1 MKPIAA
7 KVYRLDRDFTL
18 KNKRARNWI
27 PFTKSDK
34 KTLATQCKGARRQLK
49 QKLNKDIYDHI

>member
-1 MKPIAA
+1 MKPIASE
-7 KVYRLDRDFTL
+7 VYRLDRDFTL

-34 KTLATQCKGARRQLK
+34 KTLAAQCKGARRQLK
-49 QKLNKDIYDHI
+49 QKFKVTIYDDV